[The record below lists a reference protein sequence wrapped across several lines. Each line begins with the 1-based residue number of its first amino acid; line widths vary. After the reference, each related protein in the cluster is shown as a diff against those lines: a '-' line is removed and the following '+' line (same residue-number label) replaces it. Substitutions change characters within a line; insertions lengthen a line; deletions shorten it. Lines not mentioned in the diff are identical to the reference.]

1 MIKKPEEIIQEQV
14 NPSKPRGG
22 LGGLLDYAKT
32 RNNDTGLSR
41 MQNFAAALDPLIMP
55 EMRGGEA
62 IRERGAQRVAAGNK
76 NKTIEMLIARGR
88 QDLADMVKN
97 GSLDIK
103 TAMSILL
110 TPQKQQTGVAVG
122 NNLINPVTGEI
133 IYEGQKE
140 VDFSKTSAL
149 RKEFTGLP
157 KIKDFSKV
165 SDAYTRVVTSAKD
178 PSAAGD
184 LALIF
189 NYMKVLDPGSTVR
202 EGEFATAQNADG
214 VPGRV
219 RSLFN
224 SIKSGQ
230 RLNEEQRKDFVD
242 RSTKLYQGA
251 SEQVKPLYD
260 FYKNVAERRGFDPDL
275 ILPEFGYVGDFPT
288 MEITSNIKPDSFPY
302 PQEQWDSMTDA
313 EKAPFLQ

>member
-1 MIKKPEEIIQEQV
+1 MMKTPEQIIQEQV
-14 NPSKPRGG
+14 NPTKPRGG

-41 MQNFAAALDPLIMP
+41 MQNFAAALDPLILP
-55 EMRGGEA
+55 EMRAGEG

-76 NKTIEMLIARGR
+76 NKTIQMLIDRGR
-88 QDLADMVKN
+88 QDLADMVQN

-110 TPQKQQTGVAVG
+110 TPQKQQSGIAVG
-122 NNLINPVTGEI
+122 NKIINPVTGQV
-133 IYEGQKE
+133 IYEGDPE
-140 VDFSKTSAL
+140 VDTTKSSAL
-149 RKEFTGLP
+149 RKEFTSLS

-165 SDAYTRVVTSAKD
+165 SDAYTRVVASAKD

-224 SIKSGQ
+224 SIKEGT
-230 RLNEEQRKDFVD
+230 RLNEEQRFDFVD
-242 RSTKLYQGA
+242 RATRLYKGA
-251 SEQVKPLYD
+251 EDQTKPLYE
-260 FYKNVAERRGFDPDL
+260 FYKNIATTRGFDPDL
-275 ILPEFGYVGDFPT
+275 ILPSFGFVGDFPS
-288 MEITSNIKPDSFPY
+288 MQVTSNIKPMSFPY
-302 PQEQWDSMTDA
+302 AQEEWDAMTDA
-313 EKAPFLQ
+313 EKAPFL